1 MVENAR
7 SVVALTS
14 SGRVLARRR
23 RARRARRGLTVFIV
37 LLVIGMLFAIGT
49 FAAKMSSAGVAN
61 SGRFRQMVQTHYI
74 SDMGMQASLAELQR
88 DPNGYRIMMR
98 DLPPPGS
105 LPGEFPCKET
115 PDPDTAVGPLKP
127 ANPACVRIGYRA
139 FETVARTTTSN
150 VNLDIF
156 ESKGAAVNNL
166 PGAPGSLG
174 LGNVAGNFAAELSDL
189 MVDAPPPGFPAE
201 QASHMAFYRV
211 TILAT
216 GQVLPTNAAGTPFAM
231 GSDQFEFMV
240 SQEDTRAQVVF
251 GPVPK

>member
-1 MVENAR
+1 M
-7 SVVALTS
+7 VVAQHQPS
-14 SGRVLARRR
+14 SRGRHLALRLRRT
-23 RARRARRGLTVFIV
+23 RARRGLTVFIV
-37 LLVIGMLFAIGT
+37 LLVLGMLFAIGT
-49 FAAKMSSAGVAN
+49 FAAKMASSGVAN
-61 SGRFRQMVQTHYI
+61 AGRFRQMVQTHYI

-98 DLPPPGS
+98 DMPPPA
-105 LPGEFPCKET
+105 LPAQIPCKET
-115 PDPDTAVGPLKP
+115 PDPDGGGTLKP
-127 ANPACVRIGYRA
+127 ANPACVRIGYGA
-139 FETVARTTTSN
+139 FQTVARTTTTN
-150 VNLDIF
+150 VGLDIL
-156 ESKGAAVNNL
+156 EPKTSAINNL

-174 LGNVAGNFAAELSDL
+174 FGNVAGNFAAELTDL
-189 MVDAPPPGFPAE
+189 IVDAPPPGFPAD

-216 GQVLPTNAAGTPFAM
+216 GQILPTDADGTPYAM